1 MSLSHILID
10 HMILLNRQNISTKEI
25 LCSERIH
32 LHVDIGVLSFEIF
45 VTLFHMDEHWIK
57 CGKCLVSR
65 NNITGGFSA
74 EGTESWSG
82 KGVPVPLSWCA
93 SAFVH
98 GGPVSAALARA
109 YLLLIHQ
116 TLIILFFGIDCCRD
130 GFD

>member
-1 MSLSHILID
+1 MA
-10 HMILLNRQNISTKEI
+10 
-25 LCSERIH
+25 
-32 LHVDIGVLSFEIF
+32 
-45 VTLFHMDEHWIK
+45 LFQMGEHWIK

-82 KGVPVPLSWCA
+82 KGVPVPLSLCA

-109 YLLLIHQ
+109 LYPTAYTSDPHNSFL
-116 TLIILFFGIDCCRD
+116 RN
-130 GFD
+130 

>member
-10 HMILLNRQNISTKEI
+10 HMILLNRQNNSTKEI

-45 VTLFHMDEHWIK
+45 VTLFHMDEHWMK
-57 CGKCLVSR
+57 CGNCVVSR

-82 KGVPVPLSWCA
+82 KGVPVPLSRCG
-93 SAFVH
+93 AFVH
-98 GGPVSAALARA
+98 GGGL
-109 YLLLIHQ
+109 
-116 TLIILFFGIDCCRD
+116 
-130 GFD
+130 